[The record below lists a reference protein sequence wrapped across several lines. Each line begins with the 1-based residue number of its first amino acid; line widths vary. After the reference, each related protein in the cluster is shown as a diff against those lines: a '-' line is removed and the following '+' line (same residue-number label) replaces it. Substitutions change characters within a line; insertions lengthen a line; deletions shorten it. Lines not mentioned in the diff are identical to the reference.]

1 LPSKHEYMTRLN
13 EETLKIIKEDANL
26 QLDLAK
32 CMNVGQMAII
42 SSVNYNRGRSIAK
55 NWHGM
60 HFLIN
65 RLNKPFALLTEELD
79 QE

>member
-1 LPSKHEYMTRLN
+1 MTRLN
-13 EETLKIIKEDANL
+13 EETLRTIREDANL

-60 HFLIN
+60 HFLVEK
-65 RLNKPFALLTEELD
+65 LNKPFDLLVEDLD
-79 QE
+79 AE